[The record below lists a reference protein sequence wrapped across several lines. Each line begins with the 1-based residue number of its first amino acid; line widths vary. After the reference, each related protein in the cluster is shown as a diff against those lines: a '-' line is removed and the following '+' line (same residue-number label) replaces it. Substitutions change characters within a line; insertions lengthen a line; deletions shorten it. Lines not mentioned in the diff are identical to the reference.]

1 MNSTN
6 GSLTLEAED
15 QLALARAVELLERPS
30 FAARVADMAGEPIGQ
45 LLKVLPRAAN
55 DKIRDVV
62 TATML
67 QGLKVA
73 LSSLDTRPQQPSSS
87 PSTWAPNIVAAL
99 TGGAGGFF
107 GLLALPL
114 ELPVTT
120 TLMLRTIADIA
131 RSEGED
137 LRRARS
143 KLACLEVF
151 ALGSRSPELSA
162 EAGYYATRVMLARV
176 VNEAASYI
184 VERGIADQTA
194 PVIVRLIN
202 MISSQFGV
210 AVTEKAAI
218 EAVPVV
224 GALGGATINVIF
236 MDHFQKV
243 ARGHFIIRRLE
254 RKYGAHSIRLLYSGS
269 ARRLAASQ
277 GTVRLLKA

>member
-1 MNSTN
+1 M
-6 GSLTLEAED
+6 D

-45 LLKVLPRAAN
+45 LLKILPRAAT

-73 LSSLDTRPQQPSSS
+73 LSTLDTRPQEPSASQSAPSS
-87 PSTWAPNIVAAL
+87 WAPNLVAAL

-107 GLLALPL
+107 GLVALPL

-120 TLMLRTIADIA
+120 GLMLRTIAGIA

-202 MISSQFGV
+202 VISSQFGV

-254 RKYGAHSIRLLYSGS
+254 RKYGAHSVRLLYNGS